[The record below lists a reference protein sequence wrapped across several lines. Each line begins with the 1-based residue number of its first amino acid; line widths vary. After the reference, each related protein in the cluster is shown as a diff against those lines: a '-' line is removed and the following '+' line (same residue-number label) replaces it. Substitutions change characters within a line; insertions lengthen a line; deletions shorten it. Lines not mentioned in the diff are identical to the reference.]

1 MNSGITGMHCQTKF
15 FFFFNESVYV
25 FMDMCINNE
34 ITNLIFSV

>member
-1 MNSGITGMHCQTKF
+1 MNSGITGMHCQTK